1 MARLHVFDD
10 LRADVVYGVRVLL
23 RAPGFTFVAVTVLA
37 LGIGANVT
45 VFTLANAFLFKNLP
59 FDDSARILYVSN
71 TPPGRPGT
79 VRSVSYPDFLEFR
92 ERARSFEGLA
102 AFSNRSVDLS
112 DGSGFPERY
121 RCPLVTANG
130 FTVIGQKPVRGR
142 DFLPEDEQPGAQPVV
157 ILSYGLWESR
167 YGRDPTAIGKTIRV
181 NDAPAVIVGV
191 MSRGFTF
198 PGASSLWMPLVRTTE
213 LDRRELRGLTMFGR
227 LTTGATLTSA
237 RGEMS
242 AIAGELSD
250 TYPATNKGVGVLV
263 QNFNDRFNGGET
275 KLVFRSL
282 LGAVAF
288 LLLIACANVANLLL
302 ARAVGRSREISI
314 RSTLGA
320 SRWRVI
326 RQLLVESSLLSA
338 AAATLGWLIAVWGVR
353 VFDAALVPA
362 VKPAYIDFSMD
373 FRVVAYL
380 VAITFGASTVFG
392 LVPALQLGK
401 IDLNAALKEGSNA
414 AGPSGRTRFLFG
426 LLVVTEV
433 SLAVVLLAGA
443 GLMIRSLVNT
453 FRADIG
459 VNTANVLSM
468 NVSLRNKKYPRIEDQ
483 ILFHDR
489 LKERLETLPGIE
501 AVSVAS
507 DLPAESGDEFT
518 YEVEGAPQP
527 DSGNLPRASGM
538 VIGDDYFR
546 VLQVGVKSGRQFT
559 GADVASSLT
568 VVIVNE
574 LFARESW
581 PRQEPIGK
589 RLRLLRARP
598 GAPRGDPPAPDP
610 WLTVVGVVP
619 DILQDDESF
628 ELAPVMYFAFHQR
641 SQGGMEIMMRTRVPP
656 ATLGHAIRQEVQALD
671 EDIAVPNLRTLD
683 DSLWLR
689 NWRYRIFGT
698 MFAIFAA
705 IALLLAS
712 VGLYAVISHSVSQR
726 TREIGVRMAL
736 GALTRDI
743 LGLVFRQGLQQMML
757 GLAVGLSAA
766 FWVARVLG
774 ALLVGVTPADPLTF
788 VSVALVL
795 ILAGTLGCAIPARR
809 AIRVDPV
816 VALRH
821 Q

>member
-1 MARLHVFDD
+1 MPRLHVLDD
-10 LRADVVYGVRVLL
+10 LRADVAYGVRVLL
-23 RAPGFTFVAVTVLA
+23 RNPGFTFVAVMALA

-59 FDDSARILYVSN
+59 FDDSDRILYVSN

-92 ERARSFEGLA
+92 EQAKSFEGLA

-121 RCPLVTANG
+121 RCPVITANG
-130 FTVIGQKPVRGR
+130 FSVIGQKPVRGR
-142 DFLPEDEQPGAQPVV
+142 DFLPQDEQPGAQPVV
-157 ILSYGLWESR
+157 ILSYALWESR
-167 YGRDPTAIGKTIRV
+167 YGQDPTAVGKTIRV
-181 NDAPAVIVGV
+181 NDVPAIIIGV
-191 MSRGFTF
+191 MPRGFAF
-198 PGASSLWMPLVRTTE
+198 PGASSLWMPLVRTG
-213 LDRRELRGLTMFGR
+213 DMQRREVRSLTMFGR
-227 LTTGATLTSA
+227 LARHATLTSA
-237 RGEMS
+237 RAEMS
-242 AIAGELSD
+242 TIAGRLSD
-250 TYPATNKGVGVLV
+250 AYPATNQGVGVLV

-275 KLVFRSL
+275 RLVFRSL

-288 LLLIACANVANLLL
+288 VLLIACANVANLLL

-314 RSTLGA
+314 RATLGA

-326 RQLLVESSLLSA
+326 RQLLVESFLLSA

-373 FRVVAYL
+373 FTVAAYL
-380 VAITFGASTVFG
+380 AAITLGATTVFG
-392 LVPALQLGK
+392 LMPALQLGK
-401 IDLNAALKEGSNA
+401 LDINAALKEGSSA
-414 AGPSGRTRFLFG
+414 AGQSGRTRFLFG

-433 SLAVVLLAGA
+433 SLAVILLAGA

-468 NVSLRNKKYPRIEDQ
+468 NVSLRNKKYPRVEDQ
-483 ILFHDR
+483 LLFHDR

-501 AVSVAS
+501 VVAVAS

-527 DSGNLPRASGM
+527 DSGNRPRASGM
-538 VIGDDYFR
+538 VIGEDYFR
-546 VLQVGVKSGRQFT
+546 VLQVRQKSGRQFT
-559 GADVASSLT
+559 AADAASSLP

-581 PRQEPIGK
+581 PRQDPIGK
-589 RLRLLRARP
+589 RLRLLRPRP
-598 GAPRGDPPAPDP
+598 GAPRGAPPAPEP
-610 WLTVVGVVP
+610 WLTVVGLVP

-641 SQGGMEIMMRTRVPP
+641 SQSGMEIMMRTRVPP
-656 ATLGHAIRQEVQALD
+656 VTLGHAIRQEVQALD
-671 EDIAVPNLRTLD
+671 EDLAVPSLRTLD

-689 NWRYRIFGT
+689 NWRYRVFGS
-698 MFAIFAA
+698 MFAIFAG
-705 IALLLAS
+705 IALVLAS
-712 VGLYAVISHSVSQR
+712 VGLYAVIAHSVSQR

-736 GALTRDI
+736 GALTGDI
-743 LGLVFRQGLQQMML
+743 LGLVFRQGLQQMVL
-757 GLAVGLSAA
+757 GLAVGLAA
-766 FWVARVLG
+766 ALWVTRVLG
-774 ALLVGVTPADPLTF
+774 AMLVGVTPTDPLTF
-788 VSVALVL
+788 ASVALLL

-816 VALRH
+816 VALRNE
-821 Q
+821 